1 MHSALKSGNIIVEMH
16 KNGLLFKLT
25 FRLAAKMLK
34 NGGLTVVL
42 LLTMKKF
49 VV

>member
-1 MHSALKSGNIIVEMH
+1 MHSALKCENIIVELH
-16 KNGLLFKLT
+16 KNGLLFQST
-25 FRLAAKMLK
+25 FRLAAKMLE
-34 NGGLTVVL
+34 NGELTVVL